1 MADDTVGDV
10 EDVEQTTSAGIDEIE
25 IIAFLVP
32 AILIL
37 LALIFDYKSL
47 AQIGVGTFSAFT
59 SPVDSF
65 FNGLGTLISSFFNGL
80 GKMISNGLII
90 KITRFTAA
98 AQRLEYNVPIPAGA
112 I

>member
-25 IIAFLVP
+25 ILVFLSVG
-32 AILIL
+32 IVVL
-37 LALIFDYKSL
+37 LALIFDYKQL
-47 AQIGVGTFSAFT
+47 ANIGVGTFSSFS
-59 SPVDSF
+59 SPIDAF

-80 GKMISNGLII
+80 AKMVSNGLLV
-90 KITRFTAA
+90 RAPESSLALVYF
-98 AQRLEYNVPIPAGA
+98 NMGA

>member
-1 MADDTVGDV
+1 MAEDTVGDV

-47 AQIGVGTFSAFT
+47 AKIGVGTFSAFT
-59 SPVDSF
+59 NPVDSF
-65 FNGLGTLISSFFNGL
+65 FNGLGTLISSFFDGL
-80 GKMISNGLII
+80 GNMINNGLII
-90 KITRFTAA
+90 RITRFTAA
-98 AQRLEYNVPIPAGA
+98 AQRLEYIVPIPAGA